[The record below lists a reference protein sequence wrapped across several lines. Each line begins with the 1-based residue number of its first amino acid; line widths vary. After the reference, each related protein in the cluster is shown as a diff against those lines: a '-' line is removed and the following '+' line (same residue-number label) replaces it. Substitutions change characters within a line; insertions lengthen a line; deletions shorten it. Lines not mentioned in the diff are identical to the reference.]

1 MNKCN
6 GIILMKLIIKF
17 IVVALC
23 FGALLLL
30 LNKNFPN
37 ALSDD
42 QNKVSLI
49 SSVAILTLIISRI
62 SVSNIRI
69 SSLVNQFLGWVLIS
83 LVIITGYSYKLE
95 LEQFSNRLAANII
108 PGYAQ
113 ENSDGSVTFYAG
125 INGHF
130 NISAMVND
138 SRKVKFLFDTG
149 ASVVSLTN
157 RDARLLGIDVDN
169 LEYNS
174 PSSTANGV
182 SWGAR
187 IKLDKIQVGSIIV
200 YDVSASVSQEGALDT
215 SLLGMSFLGELKEF
229 KIQESK
235 LTLTN

>member
-1 MNKCN
+1 MVFP
-6 GIILMKLIIKF
+6 MKVIIKF

-62 SVSNIRI
+62 SVGNIRI
-69 SSLVNQFLGWVLIS
+69 SSLVNQFLGWVLIC

-95 LEQFSNRLAANII
+95 LERFSDRLAANII

-125 INGHF
+125 SNGHF
-130 NISAMVND
+130 NISAKVND
-138 SRKVKFLFDTG
+138 SRKIKFLFDTG
-149 ASVVSLTN
+149 ASLVSLSN
-157 RDARLLGIDVDN
+157 MDARSLGIDVDN

-174 PSSTANGV
+174 PSSTANGT

-187 IKLDKIQVGSIIV
+187 IRLDKIQVGSIIV

-229 KIQESK
+229 RIQENK

>member
-1 MNKCN
+1 MV
-6 GIILMKLIIKF
+6 GFFLMKGIIKF
-17 IVVALC
+17 TVVALC

-49 SSVAILTLIISRI
+49 SSVAILTLIISRMSFS
-62 SVSNIRI
+62 SVIVSTLLNH
-69 SSLVNQFLGWVLIS
+69 FLGWVLIS

-95 LEQFSNRLAANII
+95 LEQFSDRLAANII

-113 ENSDGSVTFYAG
+113 ENNDGSVTFYAG
-125 INGHF
+125 GNGHF

-138 SRKVKFLFDTG
+138 SRKIKFLFDTG

-174 PSSTANGV
+174 PSSTANGT

-187 IKLDKIQVGSIIV
+187 IKLDKIQVGTIIV

>member
-1 MNKCN
+1 
-6 GIILMKLIIKF
+6 MKVIIKF

-62 SVSNIRI
+62 SVGNIRI
-69 SSLVNQFLGWVLIS
+69 SSLVNQFLGWVLIC

-95 LEQFSNRLAANII
+95 LERFSDRLAANII

-125 INGHF
+125 SNGHF
-130 NISAMVND
+130 NISAKVND
-138 SRKVKFLFDTG
+138 SRKIKFLFDTG
-149 ASVVSLTN
+149 ASLVSLSN
-157 RDARLLGIDVDN
+157 MDARSLGIDVDN

-174 PSSTANGV
+174 PSSTANGT

-187 IKLDKIQVGSIIV
+187 IRLDKIQVGSIIV

-229 KIQESK
+229 RIQENK

>member
-1 MNKCN
+1 
-6 GIILMKLIIKF
+6 MKGVIKF
-17 IVVALC
+17 IIVALC

-69 SSLVNQFLGWVLIS
+69 SALVNQFLGWVLIS

-95 LEQFSNRLAANII
+95 LEQFSDRLAANII

-113 ENSDGSVTFYAG
+113 ENNDGSVTFYASG
-125 INGHF
+125 NGHF

-138 SRKVKFLFDTG
+138 TRKIKFLFDTG

-157 RDARLLGIDVDN
+157 RDARSLGIDVDN

-174 PSSTANGV
+174 PLSTANGT

-187 IKLDKIQVGSIIV
+187 IRLDKIQVGSIII
-200 YDVSASVSQEGALDT
+200 YDVSASVSQEGALST

-229 KIQESK
+229 RIQESK